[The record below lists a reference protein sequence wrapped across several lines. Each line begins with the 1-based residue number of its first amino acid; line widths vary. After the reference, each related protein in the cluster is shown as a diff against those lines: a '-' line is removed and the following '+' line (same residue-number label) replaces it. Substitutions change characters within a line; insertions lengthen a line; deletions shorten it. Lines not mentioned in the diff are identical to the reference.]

1 MACEFDNVTPYRD
14 ETIDKK
20 RSRRGLMNREEADDS
35 IAPIGEVVGWIEA
48 NLWTNYSRCRCH
60 VLLPW
65 IDYHYCNTLLVLLA
79 DKLMRWY
86 GGIVRIAMIQ
96 LSYRLDNYTI
106 ARRLRSVGGTSEDE
120 KCITYQFYIAT
131 SD

>member
-1 MACEFDNVTPYRD
+1 
-14 ETIDKK
+14 
-20 RSRRGLMNREEADDS
+20 MNREEADDS

-120 KCITYQFYIAT
+120 KCIT
-131 SD
+131 